1 MYRVS
6 VLPNISV
13 NIGDWYQVNIGW
25 RLKFDKYHQ
34 YTICHGLLTVAATN
48 KHLPP
53 THEKDRSINFTL
65 EASVGRSFKF
75 FGAPPLWVLNYKSE
89 DMVTCLVLGYAWEK
103 ICRHII
109 EKSPNWLSPPFYDIG
124 LSWCSGNLWQHQ
136 SWTGNFSPGPGG
148 TLLTLHPTHDTPSGG
163 CLPDYPG
170 QATRDTW
177 HVTRDSEGCV
187 TPGHNTAIW

>member
-53 THEKDRSINFTL
+53 THKKDHSINFTL

-109 EKSPNWLSPPFYDIG
+109 EKSPNWLSLPHFMTLACHDAQAIYDSISHELG
-124 LSWCSGNLWQHQ
+124 TFTQSRRNSANPTPYTRHSVWWLSPWLPR
-136 SWTGNFSPGPGG
+136 PG
-148 TLLTLHPTHDTPSGG
+148 H
-163 CLPDYPG
+163 
-170 QATRDTW
+170 TW